1 MWGYCRHDRVCRV
14 TENVLKHLDDK
25 FEICVLGHNWWGDP
39 TPLQDRYKMFPSSNR
54 YQTEPFGVQRIRE
67 IVEREKPDI
76 VFTINDIWIIN
87 QQYQQIADL
96 HEQKKFKF
104 VGYAPMDS
112 YNWIGGL
119 SDTANKW
126 DAVISYTEFGAHE
139 FIAGGIT
146 KPVAVIP
153 HGMTPD
159 QFYPMDKKEAER
171 NWV

>member
-1 MWGYCRHDRVCRV
+1 MTGFARV

-39 TPLQDRYKMFPSSNR
+39 TPLQDRTNVPVIQPISDG
-54 YQTEPFGVQRIRE
+54 TLGVQRIRE

-112 YNWIGGL
+112 YNWIGLPTQPTSGMP
-119 SDTANKW
+119 SSPTD
-126 DAVISYTEFGAHE
+126 SAH
-139 FIAGGIT
+139 T
-146 KPVAVIP
+146 NLLPVVSP
-153 HGMTPD
+153 SLLP
-159 QFYPMDKKEAER
+159 
-171 NWV
+171 